1 MKNLN
6 LDLMGVHEMNTLE
19 MQCTDGGFVLIIVT
33 ICAVAAILPTC
44 CRWED
49 LSPPI
54 MIDINSVLN
63 ENNNSGNTNSID
75 LAQRYNMPIGY

>member
-6 LDLMGVHEMNTLE
+6 LDSMGVNEMNALD

-44 CRWED
+44 CRWEQLD
-49 LSPPI
+49 PAV
-54 MIDINSVLN
+54 MNDIRSILN
-63 ENNNSGNTNSID
+63 ENNEGGNTSSID